1 MNNTFSN
8 TDEYDRTQTLRR
20 QIRTDV
26 SYYNYNISISLL
38 FINTVFMLWYSEWSV
53 GLLNFF

>member
-8 TDEYDRTQTLRR
+8 TDEFERTQTLRR